1 MTRHIRWGL
10 ILFLGV
16 LIAIAGTAPYWLER
30 LEPLQ
35 EAGTVQEVFPCPAN
49 FDPQIC
55 ALLEAI
61 DGENP
66 LEAEAMIQSLQS
78 DPVPAPANEATCK
91 TIEDT
96 IDQEAVSLFSN
107 TLVRVGSFAA
117 QDRLHWADGVASLYE
132 LVADEEV
139 SRFLCFEEGFEV
151 ANGPDLRVYLSINP
165 QPRTAEEVL
174 AKGTGVEIS
183 PLKGNL
189 GGQHYQLDDDIDI
202 TQFASVVIMS
212 GQYGRVFSSAPLQQP
227 IQ

>member
-10 ILFLGV
+10 IFFLGI
-16 LIAIAGTAPYWLER
+16 LIAFAGTTPYWLEW

-35 EAGTVQEVFPCPAN
+35 EAETVQEVFPCPTN

-55 ALLEAI
+55 ALLESI
-61 DGENP
+61 DAENP
-66 LEAEAMIQSLQS
+66 LESEAMIQSLQA

-96 IDQEAVSLFSN
+96 VDQETVSLFSN
-107 TLVRVGSFAA
+107 TLVRVGSFVAL
-117 QDRLHWADGVASLYE
+117 DRLHWADGVASIYE
-132 LVADEEV
+132 LVADNQV
-139 SRFLCFEEGFEV
+139 TRFLCFEEGFEV

-174 AKGTGVEIS
+174 AAGTGVEIS

-189 GGQHYQLDDDIDI
+189 GGQHYQLHNDLDI